1 MGEFR
6 AERGW
11 TGLVHVSDVRARYD
25 APPDPEV
32 GRAGVEVKVEGNAGR
47 ANLDRDDILQTVGLL
62 AWVHTSYQ
70 GKHPRYSLCQSR
82 WLTQA
87 RPR

>member
-1 MGEFR
+1 MVAPVARCMGEFR

-62 AWVHTSYQ
+62 AWAHTGSIIDTHSVI
-70 GKHPRYSLCQSR
+70 GGG
-82 WLTQA
+82 
-87 RPR
+87 